1 MTRGLTPRK
10 LEQDRQ
16 MLMELIEKMR
26 TEIAQLNAQVLRLDG
41 ALNYVNDN
49 IKKGGSDARKRI
61 D

>member
-1 MTRGLTPRK
+1 
-10 LEQDRQ
+10 